1 LIPDIEIFLPIA
13 IFKMAT
19 TKRKNSSSEFVTM
32 QSVHLNLLSVAGLG
46 DFIIVRL

>member
-1 LIPDIEIFLPIA
+1 LQNG
-13 IFKMAT
+13 
-19 TKRKNSSSEFVTM
+19 RQFVTM